1 MRRHLREGKLL
12 AAILCIILSAWALP
26 GASQTHD
33 DQAPAGPVMPRIC
46 TMIGCIPGMRLFS
59 DLPLSFK
66 ALRQARI
73 RVCRNDTCL
82 TGDFRG
88 LGEAP
93 TVGQGTVMLLPWDPQ
108 LRELPSGSPHVAV
121 VVWTTGSGAL
131 SLEMRWVASA
141 LRDVQDGDVYRL
153 TIFNARGAK
162 VLALHETVTQYQER
176 YLNGKECDP
185 EPCRFIQIDRRQRT
199 QP

>member
-1 MRRHLREGKLL
+1 MSRRPLEGKLL
-12 AAILCIILSAWALP
+12 AAILFMILSALAFP
-26 GASQTHD
+26 DASQTHD

-46 TMIGCIPGMRLFS
+46 TMIGCMPGVTLLS

-66 ALRQARI
+66 AMRQARV

-93 TVGQGTVMLLPWDPQ
+93 TAGQGRGIMLPWDPG
-108 LRELPSGSPHVAV
+108 LRELPSGSPRVYVGVEA
-121 VVWTTGSGAL
+121 TESGAL
-131 SLEMRWVASA
+131 SLRMGWVAWA
-141 LRDVQDGDVYRL
+141 NRDLQAGDVYRL
-153 TIFNARGAK
+153 IIFNARGAK
-162 VLALHETVTQYQER
+162 VFTLHETVTQYPER
-176 YLNGKECDP
+176 YLNGKECDS
-185 EPCRFIQIDRRQRT
+185 EPCRFVQIDRRKRT